1 MIDNEVTSV
10 KKNQSTN
17 VILFD
22 GVCNL
27 CNGLVKFM
35 FKYDKK
41 AIFSF
46 ASLQSEV
53 ADKLLREARIIE
65 APDSVIVIRDGEAL
79 VKSEAALYIVKRL
92 GGIFNLLLIFHIIPR
107 GVRDKL
113 YDVIARRRYKW
124 FGKQEACMIP
134 TPEQRSRFYR

>member
-1 MIDNEVTSV
+1 M